1 MSRLKPRTMPN
12 LFDLIN
18 QSPTREL
25 KDGQSEEVSPIEKVE
40 LAVEKVPE
48 LAVPELAVPE
58 LADAA
63 FCRQCGEWL
72 SSDYISLGIKFRC
85 PECDYSLFS
94 INRVNSRKKWEENK
108 MKETKIS

>member
-1 MSRLKPRTMPN
+1 MPN
-12 LFDLIN
+12 LFDLIKR
-18 QSPTREL
+18 SPTREIE
-25 KDGQSEEVSPIEKVE
+25 DGQSEEVSP
-40 LAVEKVPE
+40 VEKVE

-72 SSDYISLGIKFRC
+72 SSDYISMGIKFRC
-85 PECDYSLFS
+85 PECNYSLFS
-94 INRVNSRKKWEENK
+94 INRVGSRKKWEENK